1 MALWK
6 MHPDVSHALYHLNTF
21 DHPIPYMYI
30 LNLCLF
36 IYTSLIMYSA
46 SFISSKLIIL
56 RVLIKLN
63 ENGNSSVQHANFPIH
78 TPAPSEVREPGVWAE
93 VDFF

>member
-1 MALWK
+1 
-6 MHPDVSHALYHLNTF
+6 
-21 DHPIPYMYI
+21 
-30 LNLCLF
+30 
-36 IYTSLIMYSA
+36 MYSA